1 MLTRREALQSAGWLD
16 ERFFIYSEETDLC
29 YRIKRAGWKVVHL
42 PTMSIIHHANKAGI
56 RPRMT
61 AQEAFARRQY
71 ATKHF
76 SSAYSALYLGAVA
89 TRYLARAAAAGL
101 DAETAAPRASVW
113 TSGKDG
119 GQARGSSVCVSL
131 ARESPR
137 KDPRGLGSLR
147 RLRSGG

>member
-101 DAETAAPRASVW
+101 DAETAAPRRSAS
-113 TSGKDG
+113 
-119 GQARGSSVCVSL
+119 SL
-131 ARESPR
+131 ALRTLFGLVEPPFGPPARTAVRPGVPR
-137 KDPRGLGSLR
+137 YVSH
-147 RLRSGG
+147 